1 MQGKQQKAGKNLALG
16 GNVYSTLD
24 FPAENRVPTGM
35 QNSPESIKA
44 FAVFD
49 VTFNIYS

>member
-1 MQGKQQKAGKNLALG
+1 MRSLSRVSGQQRYG
-16 GNVYSTLD
+16 TLD

-35 QNSPESIKA
+35 QNLPESIKA

>member
-1 MQGKQQKAGKNLALG
+1 MGKEVYEWTTKVSYGQTAKREAG
-16 GNVYSTLD
+16 T
-24 FPAENRVPTGM
+24 
-35 QNSPESIKA
+35 